1 MIKCNS
7 IYKINKN
14 KKNMDVVNN
23 YLINGSKNIV
33 YLQLEEDN
41 SDNILQKEK
50 IYGIV
55 TYNENFIY
63 GNKNAVPENFN
74 KIEEPIRIL
83 INKSL
88 YDNYVNHIKKL
99 IVINTENNNYINM
112 TFEELLQDFKY
123 DIIYKIYD
131 NSDLQNRFLPLPGK
145 FNDAKTIY
153 QNIEKNNSLI
163 LNLTIVEKKLYEW
176 YSEYINI
183 LKSIKLDIINTIN
196 KIFNTNDEFYFQKNN
211 PLRFSINNSIGTPL
225 HVDTC
230 SKMFDPCNNDIKK
243 CEKIKISNNTK
254 YYETF
259 QDENILNINYMIN
272 DTVLNSN
279 NLKICTIKYD
289 EIGKKE
295 GHFLNL
301 LLNYP
306 NECFIFNAS
315 KYLHYKSYNFMNC
328 YIRGD
333 MRIINKKDYNYNK
346 FKLYRG
352 PRMNFEVSFC
362 RYIDLNKLNDSNVK
376 YGVFE

>member
-1 MIKCNS
+1 MINNNG
-7 IYKINKN
+7 IYKIKKN
-14 KKNMDVVNN
+14 KKNNDIVNK
-23 YLINGSKNIV
+23 YIINGSENNV
-33 YLQLEEDN
+33 CLELEKDET
-41 SDNILQKEK
+41 DNILQAEK
-50 IYGIV
+50 KFGIV
-55 TYNENFIY
+55 TYDKEFIY
-63 GNKNAVPENFN
+63 GNKKNIPINLNDV
-74 KIEEPIRIL
+74 KEPIRIL
-83 INKSL
+83 INKCL
-88 YDNYVNHIKKL
+88 YNNYVNHIKKL
-99 IVINTENNNYINM
+99 IVINTENNNYVNM

-131 NSDLQNRFLPLPGK
+131 NLDLQNRFLPLPGK

-163 LNLTIVEKKLYEW
+163 LNLTIIEKKLYEW

-183 LKSIKLDIINTIN
+183 LKNIKLDIINTIN

-230 SKMFDPCNNDIKK
+230 SKIFDPSNNDIKK
-243 CEKIKISNNTK
+243 YEKIKISNNTK

-295 GHFLNL
+295 GYFFNL

-333 MRIINKKDYNYNK
+333 MRIIKKKDYNYNK

-376 YGVFE
+376 YAVFE

>member
-1 MIKCNS
+1 MIKSNN

-23 YLINGSKNIV
+23 YLINGSENMIN
-33 YLQLEEDN
+33 LQLEEEN
-41 SDNILQKEK
+41 LHNIIEKEK

-55 TYNENFIY
+55 AYNEKFIY
-63 GNKNAVPENFN
+63 GNKNVIPKHFN

-83 INKSL
+83 INKCL
-88 YDNYVNHIKKL
+88 YNNYVNHIKKL
-99 IVINTENNNYINM
+99 IVINTENNNYVNM

-131 NSDLQNRFLPLPGK
+131 NLDLQNRFLPLPGK

-163 LNLTIVEKKLYEW
+163 LNLTIIEKNLYEW

-183 LKSIKLDIINTIN
+183 LKNIKLDIINTIN

-230 SKMFDPCNNDIKK
+230 SKIFDPSNNDIKK
-243 CEKIKISNNTK
+243 YEKIKISNNTK

-295 GHFLNL
+295 GYFFNL

-333 MRIINKKDYNYNK
+333 MRIIKKKDYNYNK

-376 YGVFE
+376 YAVFE

>member
-1 MIKCNS
+1 MIKSNN

-23 YLINGSKNIV
+23 YLINGSENMIN
-33 YLQLEEDN
+33 LQLEEEN
-41 SDNILQKEK
+41 LHNIIEKEK

-55 TYNENFIY
+55 AYNEKFIY
-63 GNKNAVPENFN
+63 GNKNVIPKHFN

-83 INKSL
+83 INKCL
-88 YDNYVNHIKKL
+88 YNNYVNHIKKL
-99 IVINTENNNYINM
+99 IVINTENNNYVNM

-131 NSDLQNRFLPLPGK
+131 NLDLQNRFLPLPGK

-163 LNLTIVEKKLYEW
+163 LNLTIIEKNLYEW

-183 LKSIKLDIINTIN
+183 LKNIKLDIINTIN

-230 SKMFDPCNNDIKK
+230 SKIFDPSNNDIKK
-243 CEKIKISNNTK
+243 YEKIKISNNTK

-295 GHFLNL
+295 GYFFNL

-333 MRIINKKDYNYNK
+333 MRIIKKKDYNYNK

-352 PRMNFEVSFC
+352 P
-362 RYIDLNKLNDSNVK
+362 
-376 YGVFE
+376 